1 MEGGRSERIV
11 ERMPVRGWRGCARL
25 KEDIEVMLAASEE
38 DGEVER
44 VRMGAWGRRE
54 EEGDRVEEKAEIKS
68 GGRGGDSFLYDF
80 VNFVCDA

>member
-1 MEGGRSERIV
+1 MEGGGSERIV

-38 DGEVER
+38 DGEVGW
-44 VRMGAWGRRE
+44 VRMGARGRRE
-54 EEGDRVEEKAEIKS
+54 EEGGAVEVWAGIKS

-80 VNFVCDA
+80 VGFVCGV